1 MSTHMQGDIP
11 IVSHLAL
18 RVDLPTLLAPF
29 SKSPLLQSPWVVPC
43 IKSGFGSLA
52 MDPDRTSI
60 P

>member
-1 MSTHMQGDIP
+1 MSKHMQGDIP
-11 IVSHLAL
+11 IVSHRASG
-18 RVDLPTLLAPF
+18 VDLSAPLQPF
-29 SKSPLLQSPWVVPC
+29 SSLSLLQSPWVVPC